1 MKLMYNREQIRKFKL
16 GAVVE
21 VYSISAPVY
30 SISTPDEGRGV
41 IDVGHVQGFDRNPCG
56 DVIVKVQCSDGVE
69 RTYHPYH
76 LDVL

>member
-21 VYSISAPVY
+21 VY

>member
-21 VYSISAPVY
+21 VYSIS
-30 SISTPDEGRGV
+30 TPDEGRDV